1 MIWAAGAV
9 VLAVMV
15 MAGVVAGDMHG
26 GLPARMVSGRG
37 MGRAV
42 DFAENG
48 GHVWAISPLPAPN
61 TVIR

>member
-26 GLPARMVSGRG
+26 GL
-37 MGRAV
+37 
-42 DFAENG
+42 
-48 GHVWAISPLPAPN
+48 GHN
-61 TVIR
+61 RYG